1 MPLVLT
7 RLSRS
12 CFACD
17 MWLGPSISR
26 QRIVHCAPLGIVGL
40 SFVRGCG
47 PAADLPDD
55 FGVESAID
63 TASAFGGLFSLHD
76 VAATPTTARATTD
89 TTTGKRMGALHMRG
103 RILPDS
109 AAGHPLPARA

>member
-26 QRIVHCAPLGIVGL
+26 QRIVHCAPFGIVAL
-40 SFVRGCG
+40 SFARACCPPV
-47 PAADLPDD
+47 ALPVN
-55 FGVESAID
+55 FGAESIN
-63 TASAFGGLFSLHD
+63 TASALDGLFSLHD